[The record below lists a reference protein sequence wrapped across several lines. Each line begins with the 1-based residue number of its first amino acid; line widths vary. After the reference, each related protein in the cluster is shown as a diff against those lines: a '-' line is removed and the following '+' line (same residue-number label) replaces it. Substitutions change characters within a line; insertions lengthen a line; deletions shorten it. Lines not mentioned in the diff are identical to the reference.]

1 MTTIVGHPTPDP
13 LTLDELNTR
22 VEKVIDVDELNTR
35 VEKVI
40 DVLSDHLPDK
50 WIDDLKER
58 HDGLVKSED
67 EHGLDEN
74 ETALVFAFWHAAR
87 AVIRDLIVHGDDVRL
102 TRTEIS
108 Y

>member
-1 MTTIVGHPTPDP
+1 MTTIVGHPTPEP

-22 VEKVIDVDELNTR
+22 I
-35 VEKVI
+35 EKVI
-40 DVLSDHLPDK
+40 DVLSGHLPNK
-50 WIDDLKER
+50 WIDDLKEQ

-74 ETALVFAFWHAAR
+74 ETALMFAFWHAAR

-102 TRTEIS
+102 TRTAIS
-108 Y
+108 D